1 MAEALLLL
9 DAEADFLLD
18 LEGLGVECEEQRLD
32 LIAEGLPIPRKL
44 LLA

>member
-18 LEGLGVECEEQRLD
+18 LKGLRVECEEQRLD
-32 LIAEGLPIPRKL
+32 LIAESLPIPRKL